1 VQQDAMSAQGSLFGG
16 GGTVESPR
24 PRVAPIPPFG
34 DLEKLKYEKEVI
46 GMYVSGHPL
55 DHFRFE
61 IDNFCNFKLNLLTE
75 LDKLEGREI
84 KVAGIVTAVE
94 HRLTRTGR
102 PFGKFTL
109 EDYSGNFTVT
119 LFGDDYLKYKAH
131 LSQGLFLFLD
141 ATVARQTWGN
151 QQLEFKVKGMD
162 LLNDIASKRSQ
173 GLKIRLR
180 APEVNTESIAK
191 LERAFSEFKGPT
203 PVYVTVQD
211 EQEAIQVELLSRKY
225 RIRPGNDL
233 VDRIRK
239 EVSPDVEVKL

>member
-1 VQQDAMSAQGSLFGG
+1 L
-16 GGTVESPR
+16 
-24 PRVAPIPPFG
+24 
-34 DLEKLKYEKEVI
+34 
-46 GMYVSGHPL
+46 
-55 DHFRFE
+55 
-61 IDNFCNFKLNLLTE
+61 
-75 LDKLEGREI
+75 
-84 KVAGIVTAVE
+84 
-94 HRLTRTGR
+94 
-102 PFGKFTL
+102 TL
-109 EDYSGNFTVT
+109 EDYSGNFIVT

-151 QQLEFKVKGMD
+151 QQLEFKVKSMD

-180 APEVNTESIAK
+180 APEVNAESIAK
-191 LERAFSEFKGPT
+191 LERAFSEFKGPI

-239 EVSPDVEVKL
+239 AVSADVEVKL